1 MPSKRRVSQKKRVTR
16 RREKKLSKKGGRR
29 RTRKSLYKKKGGLSN
44 SDKIKGFLTRIDTLL
59 TQYISE
65 KSADPQ
71 LYYSMSQQAESIA
84 DAIKLEYPDYQ
95 LLEPVIDT
103 REIHLDSVAEKEI
116 SKRVLIQNLMESLNI
131 AIKNLEIIIKKKE
144 DDVAAGTSHI
154 RFRAFRATFGIE
166 SGIVS
171 TRQKWEEVF
180 RKYQEASRK

>member
-1 MPSKRRVSQKKRVTR
+1 MPSKRRVSQKKRVSR

-59 TQYISE
+59 TQYVSE
-65 KSADPQ
+65 NSADPQ
-71 LYYSMSQQAESIA
+71 IYYSMSQQAESIA

-103 REIHLDSVAEKEI
+103 REIHLDSVPEKEI
-116 SKRVLIQNLMESLNI
+116 SKRVLIQNLMECLRV
-131 AIKNLEIIIKKKE
+131 AINNLEIIIKKKE

-154 RFRAFRATFGIE
+154 GFRARFGFD

-180 RKYQEASRK
+180 GKYQEASRK